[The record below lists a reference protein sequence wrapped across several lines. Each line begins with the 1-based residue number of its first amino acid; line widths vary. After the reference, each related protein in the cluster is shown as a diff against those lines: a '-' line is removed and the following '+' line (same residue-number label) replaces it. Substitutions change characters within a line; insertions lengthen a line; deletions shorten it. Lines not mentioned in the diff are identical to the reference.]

1 MTETMR
7 ELPAAGPDG
16 RARATALAQVEA
28 LSERI
33 EPTSVVSYQSWGRL
47 LVIGPEDAARSAAR
61 QVREELDCTLFVPG
75 EDSPHPASLDG
86 IPVIRGGKP
95 VLKGRLGAFEAGT
108 AAGTEDEPQSLSRT
122 LDSLPEKFDLVLDLG
137 EQPLLTQ
144 EIPPPGY
151 YAPGDDEALARALEE
166 LPQMRG
172 EFEKPKFF
180 EFDPEICAHGRSGL
194 KGCTRCI
201 DACPTLAISSAG
213 EVVHVDP
220 FLCQGAGSCVA
231 ACPTGAM
238 TYAFPGVDDLL
249 GLLRDVLNSYR
260 EAGGEAPCLL
270 FHDGWSRSAV
280 LEGYGPAMPER
291 VLPVQVEEV
300 GSIGLEAW
308 LASLA
313 YGAAAVRLVVTRG
326 TPERVLKELEEQI
339 RFGRAILEAMGLS
352 GESLG
357 LVTAGEPAD
366 WDALPESAAGR
377 PAKFSAP
384 DDKRTILR
392 LAIDHLHRHAP
403 SAKRVAPLPAGAPFG
418 EIKVDKDACTLS
430 MSCVS
435 VCPAAALQAG
445 GDLPQLKFVEWNCV
459 QCGLCEKA
467 CPEDAITLHPRI
479 LFDSEARQ
487 SARILH
493 EEEPFCCI
501 VCGKP
506 FATQSVLDR
515 MTAKL
520 QGHWMFQSEDAMR
533 RLQMCDTCRVKDMF
547 QAERASGGPGTPS

>member
-1 MTETMR
+1 MTEAMR
-7 ELPAAGPDG
+7 ELPAASPDG
-16 RARATALAQVEA
+16 RARATALEQAEV
-28 LSERI
+28 LTERI
-33 EPTSVVSYQSWGRL
+33 EPTSVVTYQSWGRL
-47 LVIGPEDAARSAAR
+47 LIIGPEEAARDAGR
-61 QVREELDCTLFVPG
+61 KLTEELDCTLFLPG
-75 EDSPHPASLDG
+75 EESPSPSSMDG
-86 IPVIRGGKP
+86 MPVIRGGQA
-95 VLKGRLGAFEAGT
+95 VLTGRLGAFSAGS
-108 AAGTEDEPQSLSRT
+108 ASGPGAEPQPLNSI

-137 EQPLLTQ
+137 ARPLLPH

-151 YAPGDDEALARALEE
+151 YAPADDKALARALEE

-180 EFDPEICAHGRSGL
+180 DFDPEICAHGRSGL

-213 EVVHVDP
+213 EVVSVDP

-249 GLLRDVLNSYR
+249 GLLRDLLNSYR
-260 EAGGEAPCLL
+260 EAGGEAPCLM
-270 FHDGWSRSAV
+270 FHDGWSRATV
-280 LEGYGPAMPER
+280 LEEYGPAMPER

-326 TPERVLKELEEQI
+326 TPERVLRELQEQI
-339 RFGRAILEAMGLS
+339 HFGQAILEAMGLS
-352 GESLG
+352 GDSLG
-357 LVTAGEPAD
+357 LVTAGEEVD
-366 WDALPESAAGR
+366 WDSLPASAAGR
-377 PAKFSAP
+377 PAKFAAP

-403 SAKRVAPLPAGAPFG
+403 SAKRVAALPAGAPFG
-418 EIKVDKDACTLS
+418 EIKVDKDACTLC

-459 QCGLCEKA
+459 QCGLCETA
-467 CPEDAITLHPRI
+467 CPEDAITRHPRI
-479 LFDSEARQ
+479 LFDAEARQ

-493 EEEPFCCI
+493 EEKPFCCI

-506 FATQSVLDR
+506 FATQAVLDR

-520 QGHWMFQSEDAMR
+520 EGHWMFQSEDAMR

-547 QAERASGGPGTPS
+547 QAERSGGGPGAPS